1 MGNPL
6 RDLGLSDI
14 AGSSSNGDHMQLEHR
29 LLISLSS
36 PLLEKHL
43 VKALS
48 SFSEMSRE
56 TSKTIKLVGYGL
68 TAYLLLLGVSKV
80 IHAASVSRG
89 NNNNNT
95 AEADE
100 NLKQ

>member
-29 LLISLSS
+29 LLLSLSS
-36 PLLEKHL
+36 PLLEKHV

-56 TSKTIKLVGYGL
+56 TSKTIKLIGYGL
-68 TAYLLLLGVSKV
+68 TAYLILLGVSKV
-80 IHAASVSRG
+80 MQAASAASRG
-89 NNNNNT
+89 NGST
-95 AEADE
+95 TEGDE

>member
-29 LLISLSS
+29 LLLSLSS
-36 PLLEKHL
+36 PLLEKHV

-56 TSKTIKLVGYGL
+56 TSKTIKLIGYGL
-68 TAYLLLLGVSKV
+68 TAYLILLGVSKV
-80 IHAASVSRG
+80 MQAASAGLRG
-89 NNNNNT
+89 NSST
-95 AEADE
+95 TEGDE